1 MASTLTSL
9 LYHVVFSTKGRR
21 PFIDADL
28 SERLYQYIAGIAR
41 ANSALVIEIN
51 GVPDHVH
58 ILLKLRPSA
67 SLAHIVQMIKAGS
80 SKWMREEVQMRTFSW
95 QGGYAGFTVSES
107 VLERVRAYVQR
118 QKEHHAQHSFEDEL
132 RLFVEKHRIKYDEK
146 YLVD

>member
-1 MASTLTSL
+1 
-9 LYHVVFSTKGRR
+9 
-21 PFIDADL
+21 
-28 SERLYQYIAGIAR
+28 
-41 ANSALVIEIN
+41 
-51 GVPDHVH
+51 
-58 ILLKLRPSA
+58 
-67 SLAHIVQMIKAGS
+67 
-80 SKWMREEVQMRTFSW
+80 MRTFSW